1 MKPFE
6 AEKRVLPDF
15 GRTHHLPWR
24 ANGSDDDSVAREE
37 YAGMIFHGELTVEE
51 KIDGACVG
59 IRHTGDEPILR
70 NREHILRKGYI
81 KDTPSKMQFRPL
93 WGWYY
98 DHRESFEKLNAL
110 LGIEASVYGEWLYAK
125 HTLYYDRLPSLFVAH
140 SIWDPADGSFVPQG
154 RARDAL
160 TGKTQPPEVV
170 AKRAKVIREMWASCG
185 DELSKKISLATTG
198 KVRSD
203 AVRAQMSDARKG
215 IPMKESTRQ
224 KKLGTKASPETREKM
239 RLAQTGKTKS
249 PESIEKS
256 RLARTGL
263 KRSEETKEKM
273 RQAHVLRKA
282 ATQDPSVE

>member
-125 HTLYYDRLPSLFVAH
+125 HTLYYDRLPALFVAH
-140 SIWDPADGSFVPQG
+140 SIWDPADGSFVPQPQ
-154 RARDAL
+154 ARDAL
-160 TGKTQPPEVV
+160 VGAGFSVP
-170 AKRAKVIREMWASCG
+170 RLI
-185 DELSKKISLATTG
+185 ATR
-198 KVRSD
+198 V
-203 AVRAQMSDARKG
+203 
-215 IPMKESTRQ
+215 
-224 KKLGTKASPETREKM
+224 
-239 RLAQTGKTKS
+239 
-249 PESIEKS
+249 
-256 RLARTGL
+256 
-263 KRSEETKEKM
+263 
-273 RQAHVLRKA
+273 
-282 ATQDPSVE
+282 PSVEALYGWMDLDSEFGDCKVEGVYVKVSDPVKDGVVHRFKMVRPDFRSDPNWVHRPLVRNLVSKDFKVTTRA